1 MSNEVK
7 ELISNLK
14 KRTIINN
21 ITNEEKIN
29 NLKSGD
35 GIYIGFDPTA
45 ESLHLGNYIPITI
58 LKRFQKVGLKSYA
71 VLGGATG
78 MIGDPSFKE
87 NERKLLDKKTLEK
100 NKKAIRQQLE
110 AFNIEVID
118 NYDFYK
124 NFNILDFLRDIGKH
138 ININYMIN
146 KESIATRLETGLSF
160 TEFTYTILQGYDFAF
175 LYKNHNIKV
184 QAGGSDQWGNITTGL
199 ELIRKF
205 NGENDA
211 FGITMN
217 LLQDANGN
225 KFGKSVDGAIW
236 LDSRKTS
243 PYAMYQYL
251 LNQNDQNVEKLLNW
265 YTFLSNEEIEKVL
278 FYHRKEPKK
287 KLAQKMLALE
297 VTQDIH
303 GKSRAKMAKEIT
315 EILFESKKMINEIT
329 MDQLEMMKNDI
340 PVYDNQNQKR
350 KIIDYLVD
358 FKICSSKREARE
370 LLSSNSIS
378 IDGQIINDEN
388 IEPFPKYFEYKYMIL
403 KKGKKFFYI
412 IKF

>member
-1 MSNEVK
+1 MSQEVK
-7 ELISNLK
+7 NLIENLK

-29 NLKSGD
+29 NLKNGE

-58 LKRFQKVGLKSYA
+58 LKRFQKAGLKAYA

-78 MIGDPSFKE
+78 MIGDPSFKA
-87 NERKLLDKKTLEK
+87 NERKLLDKETLEK
-100 NKKAIRQQLE
+100 NKNAIKLQLE

-118 NYDFYK
+118 NYDFYRD
-124 NFNILDFLRDIGKH
+124 FNILDFLRYVGKH

-160 TEFTYTILQGYDFAF
+160 TEFTYTILQGYDFAI
-175 LYKNHNIKV
+175 LYKNNNIKI

-205 NGENDA
+205 YGENDA
-211 FGITMN
+211 LGITLN
-217 LLQDANGN
+217 LLKDANGN

-251 LNQNDQNVEKLLNW
+251 LNQSDQNVEKLLNW
-265 YTFLSNEEIEKVL
+265 YTFLSDEEIKQVL
-278 FYHRKEPKK
+278 FYHYQDPKK

-315 EILFESKKMINEIT
+315 EILFESKKPISEIT
-329 MDQLEMMKNDI
+329 MEQLEMMKKDI
-340 PVYDNQNQKR
+340 PIFDNQNQKR

-358 FKICSSKREARE
+358 FKICSSRREARE

-378 IDGQIINDEN
+378 IDGQVINDEN
-388 IEPFPKYFEYKYMIL
+388 IEPFPRNFEYKYMIL

>member
-1 MSNEVK
+1 MSQEIKN
-7 ELISNLK
+7 LIDNLK

-29 NLKSGD
+29 NLKKGD

-58 LKRFQKVGLKSYA
+58 LKRFQKAGLKAYA
-71 VLGGATG
+71 ILGGATG

-87 NERKLLDKKTLEK
+87 NERKLLDKEELKK
-100 NKKAIRQQLE
+100 NKKAIKLQLQ
-110 AFNIEVID
+110 AFGIEVID

-124 NFNILDFLRDIGKH
+124 NFNILDFLRDVGKY

-160 TEFTYTILQGYDFAF
+160 TEFTYTILQGYDFAH

-205 NGENDA
+205 YGENNA
-211 FGITMN
+211 LGITMN
-217 LLQDANGN
+217 LLQDSNGK
-225 KFGKSVDGAIW
+225 KFGKSVAGAIW
-236 LDSRKTS
+236 LDSTKTS
-243 PYAMYQYL
+243 SYAMYQYL
-251 LNQNDQNVEKLLNW
+251 LNQNDQDVEKLLNW
-265 YTFLSNEEIEKVL
+265 YTFLSDEEIESVMS
-278 FYHRKEPKK
+278 YHSKDPKK
-287 KLAQKMLALE
+287 KLAHKILALE

-303 GKSRAKMAKEIT
+303 GKSKGKLAKEIT
-315 EILFESKKMINEIT
+315 EILFESKKPINEMT
-329 MDQLEMMKNDI
+329 MEQLEMMMNDL
-340 PVYDNQNQKR
+340 PVFDNKGQKR
-350 KIIDYLVD
+350 KIIEYLVD
-358 FKICSSKREARE
+358 FQICSSRREARE
-370 LLSSNSIS
+370 MLASNSIS
-378 IDGQIINDEN
+378 VDGEIIKDEN
-388 IEPFPKYFEYKYMIL
+388 IEPFPRNFEYKYMIF

-412 IKF
+412 VKF